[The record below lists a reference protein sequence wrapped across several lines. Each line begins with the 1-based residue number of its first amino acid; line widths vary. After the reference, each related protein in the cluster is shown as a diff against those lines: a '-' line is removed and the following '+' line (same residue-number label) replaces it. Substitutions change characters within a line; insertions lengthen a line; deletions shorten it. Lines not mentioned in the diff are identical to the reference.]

1 MEKTAMMK
9 IVSEEGTE
17 MKRSLAMRRRIR
29 TGLVGLLV
37 GTTALAWAGLLASA
51 PTAGADPLS
60 DPRNRASFQ
69 VVVTREVE
77 NDWATA
83 RLSAMAEGQDP
94 TRVAAEVNAKMTR
107 ALARAKQEKGIEI
120 ESGGYMTQPVYD
132 ANRIVR
138 WQAWQEIRLESAD
151 VDRLSKLIGALQEEQ
166 LLLSGIEFSV
176 KRETREK
183 LQDELTL
190 EALGRFRARAD
201 LVSKGMG
208 RAGWSL
214 ISLAV
219 GQGGGHPHVYAMRAE
234 ADMAMKSAAAPAFEA
249 GKSEL
254 SITVDGTVE
263 LD

>member
-1 MEKTAMMK
+1 MDRQA
-9 IVSEEGTE
+9 
-17 MKRSLAMRRRIR
+17 AMRI
-29 TGLVGLLV
+29 GMSGWAIA
-37 GTTALAWAGLLASA
+37 TAVSLLAGPAWSDVA
-51 PTAGADPLS
+51 P

-69 VVVTREVE
+69 IVVTRQVE

-83 RLSAMAEGQDP
+83 RLSAMAEGKEPAQ
-94 TRVAAEVNAKMTR
+94 VANEVNARIER
-107 ALARAKQEKGIEI
+107 ALARAKKEKGIEV
-120 ESGGYMTQPVYD
+120 ESGGYTTQPVYD

-176 KRETREK
+176 KRETRES

-190 EALGRFRARAD
+190 EALRKFRSRAD
-201 LVSKGMG
+201 LVTKGMAG
-208 RAGWSL
+208 GGWSL
-214 ISLAV
+214 IALSV
-219 GQGGGHPHVYAMRAE
+219 GQGGGQPHYRAMRAE
-234 ADMAMKSAAAPAFEA
+234 ADMAMKTAAAPAFEA

-254 SITVDGTVE
+254 TVTVDGTIE